1 MQRKIILLI
10 IAFSFFGSGLF
21 FSYKAYKNYQALKI
35 LEKRKEAWLALEKK
49 LQAKTLRFPGTVSV
63 VIKDLDTGWE
73 ITQND
78 EIAIPSASLVKIP
91 IMFSYFY
98 ANQEG
103 RASFKDTLILKGSDK
118 VAGSKVLG
126 DFPAGS
132 RFTVGELLVPMITQS
147 DNSATNLLIGFLGL
161 DSLNAYFKKLGLKN
175 TNLARKML
183 DFKERRKGRENY
195 TTAQDMAFLL
205 EKLYHK
211 EFLNKEVSEQCLM
224 LLGEQKINDRIPKKL
239 PKDGTFICHKTGLE
253 RHICHDVGIVYTRK
267 GNFLICVLVHHKDK
281 TAVRAKK
288 LISDIALFTY
298 NYYQNQSARAYN

>member
-1 MQRKIILLI
+1 MKRKIILLT
-10 IAFSFFGSGLF
+10 IAFSFLSVGLF

-35 LEKRKEAWLALEKK
+35 LERRREAWLDLEKK
-49 LQAKTLRFPGTVSV
+49 LRAKTLRFPGTASI

-78 EIAIPSASLVKIP
+78 EIAVPSASLVKIP

-103 RASFKDTLILKGSDK
+103 RISFKDTLILKGSAK

-147 DNSATNLLIGFLGL
+147 DNSATNLLIGFLGF
-161 DSLNAYFKKLGLKN
+161 DNLNAYFKKMGLKN

-183 DFKERRKGRENY
+183 DFKERRRGRENY

-211 EFLNKEVSEQCLM
+211 EFLNKEISEQCLM

-267 GNFLICVLVHHKDK
+267 GNFLICVLVKHKDN
-281 TAVRAKK
+281 TAGRAKK